1 MRTIEIEDG
10 NELKL
15 HGSAL
20 TLFYFEEE
28 FDEDMLG
35 KIVELAAL
43 AQNMQSVGKEL
54 ESGNLAALQGIKVN
68 TLLKIAWALNK
79 TAKGGVFPSLEEWLR
94 NHEYISPFNF
104 DLIEAIVQE
113 TMNGCFRG
121 ATDNGEVP
129 EIGEEGEE

>member
-43 AQNMQSVGKEL
+43 AQNMQSVGKDL
-54 ESGNLAALQGIKVN
+54 ETGNLGALKGIKVTN
-68 TLLKIAWALNK
+68 LLRIAWALNK
-79 TAKGGVFPSLEEWLR
+79 TAVPNVPIFEQWLR
-94 NHEYISPFNF
+94 ENDHISPFNF
-104 DLIEAIVQE
+104 ELIEGIVKE
-113 TMNGCFRG
+113 ATNGCFRG
-121 ATDNGEVP
+121 ATDNE
-129 EIGEEGEE
+129 EISEAGEETGK